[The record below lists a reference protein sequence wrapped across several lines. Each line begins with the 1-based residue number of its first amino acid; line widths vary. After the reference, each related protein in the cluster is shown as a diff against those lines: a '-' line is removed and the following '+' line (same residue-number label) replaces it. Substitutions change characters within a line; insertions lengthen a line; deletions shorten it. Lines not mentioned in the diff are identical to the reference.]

1 VQSAKRSYR
10 NACEKLRRTE
20 DRLLVAGARSLLGT
34 TVIGTEIVTTTGT
47 ESETG
52 IVIVTAIGTGR
63 GTVTRT
69 GTAIADGITAET
81 TTMRGGTGT
90 DTGTGIGIGTGT
102 GTIVRR
108 RGGTMIGI
116 MTETT
121 IRTTVRWRGGIVG
134 RMWRMTARDVE
145 ARIGVVTRS
154 GSGTRRRMKSRRR
167 GLRRY
172 VLVHWS
178 VLVVFLTYY
187 IAGEERR
194 EGGYSGGGRDLRLQF
209 SLVQFGIKLQLY
221 VYYG

>member
-1 VQSAKRSYR
+1 VQSAKRSCR
-10 NACEKLRRTE
+10 NGCGKLRRTE
-20 DRLLVAGARSLLGT
+20 DRLLAAGVRSLLGT
-34 TVIGTEIVTTTGT
+34 TVIGTGIATTTGT
-47 ESETG
+47 GNETG

-69 GTAIADGITAET
+69 GTGTADGTTAET

-145 ARIGVVTRS
+145 ARIGVVTRL
-154 GSGTRRRMKSRRR
+154 GSGTRRRMKSQRR

-172 VLVHWS
+172 VLV
-178 VLVVFLTYY
+178 
-187 IAGEERR
+187 
-194 EGGYSGGGRDLRLQF
+194 LRMLW
-209 SLVQFGIKLQLY
+209 
-221 VYYG
+221 